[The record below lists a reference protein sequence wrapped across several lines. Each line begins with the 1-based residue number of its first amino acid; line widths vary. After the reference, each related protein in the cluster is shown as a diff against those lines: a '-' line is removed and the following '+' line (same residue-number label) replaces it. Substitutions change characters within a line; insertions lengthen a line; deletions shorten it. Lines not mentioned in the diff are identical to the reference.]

1 MTNGQDRKGT
11 MAASVAGIMVL
22 AVFLVGG
29 LMVLRTSI
37 FGDVP
42 LGNAVK
48 EAVDLEGERART
60 VIDLGSPSIDTGDG
74 TCTLTVTGDND
85 GSISIG
91 DFSLMDVI
99 VQTLEGN
106 NAPVQ
111 LNYTTGDTPT
121 STGDWA
127 KELPSTLDVFAPG
140 IFDPGDTIT
149 IKARLDLSTAGDT
162 AATVTVGTP
171 NGVTDT
177 RSFTAVTPCP

>member
-1 MTNGQDRKGT
+1 
-11 MAASVAGIMVL
+11 MAASVAGIMIL

-29 LMVLRTSI
+29 LMILRTSL
-37 FGDVP
+37 FGDVL

-60 VIDLGSPSIDTGDG
+60 VIGLGTPSIDTGDG

-85 GSISIG
+85 GAVSLG
-91 DFSLMDVI
+91 DFSTMDVI

-111 LNYTTGDTPT
+111 LNYTTGDTPS

-127 KELPSTLDVFAPG
+127 KELPSTSDIFAPG
-140 IFDPGDTIT
+140 IFNPGETIT
-149 IKARLDLSTAGDT
+149 IKARLDLSVAGDT
-162 AATVTVGTP
+162 AATVTVGTQ
-171 NGVTDT
+171 NGVTDM
-177 RSFTAVTPCP
+177 RSLSVVTPCP